1 MALEE
6 VHFGRNVPLGVS
18 SEHSRQQARS
28 AADADADADVD
39 ILPEPLQYSPSGAA
53 LAGTLSGTQAA
64 DEEDLVVGRAASLPD
79 LAGHLGEPVIAE
91 ERMRAL
97 QPEPVV
103 LLCYSSP
110 SAAAQEVDP

>member
-6 VHFGRNVPLGVS
+6 AHFGRSVPLGVS

-28 AADADADADVD
+28 AADADVDVD
-39 ILPEPLQYSPSGAA
+39 ILPEPLQYSPNGAA

-91 ERMRAL
+91 EHMRAL
-97 QPEPVV
+97 LPEPVV

-110 SAAAQEVDP
+110 SGAALEVDP